1 MRLVIAAC
9 AVLSAAPAGAQTEP
23 APAAPSA
30 TTQPAAAAKPAP
42 KPARL
47 DGFLGGLAG
56 GCRGDAAYDGFVAGL
71 GQRYG
76 RGGDRS
82 AKVEIPRAVRG
93 VVGKAA
99 AVEKADYV
107 EVRVPLRGTLKGVP
121 VSSLQLAVGEGVD
134 TQAIAFKAP
143 MARVRKAFEGTP
155 AEIEDVGGTP
165 MLICHRGA

>member
-1 MRLVIAAC
+1 MRLVIAAAC

-23 APAAPSA
+23 APAV
-30 TTQPAAAAKPAP
+30 QPAAAAKPAP

-47 DGFLGGLAG
+47 DGFLGGLAD

-93 VVGKAA
+93 AVGKAA

-121 VSSLQLAVGEGVD
+121 VSGLQLAVGEGVD

-143 MARVRKAFEGTP
+143 MVRVRKAFEGTS